1 MPGMRRSVRQK
12 VISGAAV
19 AVLLGGACFAAV
31 SAVGQGNG
39 HERAGARHLH
49 PRDIEAAAAYLGVS
63 SQQLAREAQSKSLAQ
78 VAEAHSGKSAEGLTE
93 AIIASRRARLQKL
106 AARLPG
112 RVRAEVSRP
121 ARGAAAS
128 RGPRA
133 LRLFTAPGHLGAA
146 AARYLGLEP
155 AQLRRRLRAGDSLA
169 QIASEI
175 PNRSQASLVAALVA
189 AKQRRIAARL
199 ATRQV
204 TPKWVAR
211 REARLRTRMDRL
223 VERKFAVS
231 RKP

>member
-1 MPGMRRSVRQK
+1 MPGGSSPGTSCLPVIQRGLRTILKRVSCPLARFEKMPGMRRSVRQK

-121 ARGAAAS
+121 ARGAAA
-128 RGPRA
+128 
-133 LRLFTAPGHLGAA
+133 
-146 AARYLGLEP
+146 
-155 AQLRRRLRAGDSLA
+155 
-169 QIASEI
+169 
-175 PNRSQASLVAALVA
+175 
-189 AKQRRIAARL
+189 
-199 ATRQV
+199 
-204 TPKWVAR
+204 
-211 REARLRTRMDRL
+211 
-223 VERKFAVS
+223 
-231 RKP
+231 